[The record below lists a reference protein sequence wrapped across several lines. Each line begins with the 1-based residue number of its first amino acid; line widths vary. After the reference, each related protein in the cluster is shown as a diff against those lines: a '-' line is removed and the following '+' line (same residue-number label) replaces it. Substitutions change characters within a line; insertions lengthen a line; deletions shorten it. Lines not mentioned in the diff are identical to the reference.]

1 MAIWLIGGAVGS
13 QRSLFQGGGSRTF
26 LCGNGPLC
34 RMKLLMVKRI
44 ITGFNLEKAS
54 GGADCTSGRT
64 GS

>member
-1 MAIWLIGGAVGS
+1 MGS
-13 QRSLFQGGGSRTF
+13 QRSLFQEGGSRTF
-26 LCGNGPLC
+26 LCGNGALC
-34 RMKLLMVKRI
+34 RMKLLVVKRI